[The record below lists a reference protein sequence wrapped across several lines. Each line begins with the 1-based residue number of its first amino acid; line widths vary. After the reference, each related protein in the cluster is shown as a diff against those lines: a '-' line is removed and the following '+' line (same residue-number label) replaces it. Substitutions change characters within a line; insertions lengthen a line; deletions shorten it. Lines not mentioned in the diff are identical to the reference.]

1 MKVYAMDRINQ
12 LRQRLFNST
21 KNEENVARSSNPIS
35 GGSNPFFT
43 SRFQKNILMEGD
55 VFVSNAHKVNNKYN
69 ISESTKRMCSALVG
83 SISDFGK
90 RISDGIESIKQ
101 FGSRV
106 KSSVTSAWNKLS
118 EIGNTEIRLGAVGDF
133 LSQDVTKL
141 FGHSKEREIAKMAK
155 LDPVTEVKPMFA
167 QALSALEKDLTEA
180 A

>member
-12 LRQRLFNST
+12 IRQRLFNST

-55 VFVSNAHKVNNKYN
+55 VFVSKYNKSEGKYN
-69 ISESTKRMCSALVG
+69 IGESTKRMCSALVG

-90 RISDGIESIKQ
+90 MISDGIESIKA
-101 FGSRV
+101 FGAKI
-106 KSSVTSAWNKLS
+106 KSYSASAWNKIQ
-118 EIGNTEIRLGAVGDF
+118 EIGNTEVRIGAIGDF

-141 FGHSKEREIAKMAK
+141 FGNSHNRQVAKLAK
-155 LDPVTEVKPMFA
+155 LDPVTEVKPMLTE
-167 QALSALEKDLTEA
+167 ALSALEKDYAQA